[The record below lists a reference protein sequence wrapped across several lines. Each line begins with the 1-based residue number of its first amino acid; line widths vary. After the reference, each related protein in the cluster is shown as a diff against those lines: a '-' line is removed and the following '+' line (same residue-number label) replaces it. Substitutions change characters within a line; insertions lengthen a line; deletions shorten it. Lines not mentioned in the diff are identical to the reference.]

1 MKFIKVDYSVNARS
15 TIKGSLKK
23 EQLSAKWHRELY
35 AKKRKNIMKIQKR
48 KDKQLKKEEN
58 NT

>member
-1 MKFIKVDYSVNARS
+1 MKFIKVDCSVNARS

-35 AKKRKNIMKIQKR
+35 AKKRKYHEDPEKKR
-48 KDKQLKKEEN
+48 QAVKRGK
-58 NT
+58 